1 MKCKPG
7 DTGASDMVRNPHRW
21 MWVVKDHCRL
31 IHCCRNIN
39 SWASLSE
46 LASFVLENKWVILWC
61 RVLFEQL
68 IVARLVT
75 KWNPKI
81 CSMCTKSQHMEP
93 VIRKFC
99 PVHTTTYSNFLLILI
114 LHIDLLAYLSASYRG
129 WIMPVC
135 LQFPWSLPHHV
146 LAMLHNYLNVSR
158 YTI

>member
-1 MKCKPG
+1 MVAPLVMKCKPG

-21 MWVVKDHCRL
+21 MWVVMDHCRL

-99 PVHTTTYSNFLLILI
+99 PVHTTTYSNLFINFNSTHRLFS
-114 LHIDLLAYLSASYRG
+114 LSQCFVSWLNYA
-129 WIMPVC
+129 
-135 LQFPWSLPHHV
+135 SLPS
-146 LAMLHNYLNVSR
+146 VSMIASSPR
-158 YTI
+158 SCHAS